1 VGGGKFDLQAQ
12 GDFNLAELREQL
24 KSGLVSETTARVAKA
39 IEELSGRGKFDLV
52 LKRGANEA
60 MQFDGKM
67 ALDNARLRFD
77 VYTLSEIKVSRVH
90 AERNQKA
97 RKIRAQLGGS
107 LIQIQ
112 LALNDY
118 GAVMALLT

>member
-1 VGGGKFDLQAQ
+1 
-12 GDFNLAELREQL
+12 LAELREQL
-24 KSGLVSETTARVAKA
+24 KSGLVSETTARVATA

-77 VYTLSEIKVSRVH
+77 VYTLSEIKGELAFTPS
-90 AERNQKA
+90 EIKGE
-97 RKIRAQLGGS
+97 KIRAQLGW
-107 LIQIQ
+107 
-112 LALNDY
+112 LADPDPAGVKRLRR
-118 GAVMALLT
+118 